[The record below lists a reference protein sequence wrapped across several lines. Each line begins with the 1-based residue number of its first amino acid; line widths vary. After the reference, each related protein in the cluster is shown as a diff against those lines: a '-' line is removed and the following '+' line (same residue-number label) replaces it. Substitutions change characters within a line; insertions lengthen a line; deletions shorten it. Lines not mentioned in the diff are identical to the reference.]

1 MTAVDQIS
9 DEELLA
15 RFPDVYIDH
24 DNKEHWKGMLQRR
37 LLINRCQKC
46 GYWIY
51 PHRPMCPECW
61 STDVKS
67 EEVSGKGTI
76 YLLVLYHQ
84 GRPIPGV
91 DYSTP
96 YPVAAAELP
105 ERKGLRYLA
114 PVVNA
119 PSEKIKIGMPVEL
132 TWIERGGVPAPAWQ
146 PAKG

>member
-1 MTAVDQIS
+1 MSTVQQIS

-61 STDVKS
+61 STDVKP
-67 EEVSGKGTI
+67 EEISGKGTI
-76 YLLVLYHQ
+76 YLLVFYHQ

-96 YPVAAAELP
+96 YPVAAVELP

-119 PSEKIKIGMPVEL
+119 PNSEIEIGMPVEL
-132 TWIERGGVPAPAWQ
+132 TWIERAGVPAPAWQ